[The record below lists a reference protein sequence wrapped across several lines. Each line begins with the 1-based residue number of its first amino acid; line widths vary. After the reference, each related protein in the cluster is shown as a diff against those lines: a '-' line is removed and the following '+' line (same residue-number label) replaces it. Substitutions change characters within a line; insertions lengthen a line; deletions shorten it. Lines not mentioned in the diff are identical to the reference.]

1 MTRVRNHSGD
11 VTEMVEIEH
20 FDRIAPV
27 QPGKETEMEK
37 KFGIFN
43 TVEELNRA
51 AAAQKAEG
59 DLEAL
64 IGLATENGLE
74 KEDAED
80 YMDSDDAEDTLCN
93 ETMAAIGKLKLEAED
108 LKLESQMKDWK
119 DFVVQMLMEYPTQHR
134 EEDGAAL
141 ANAVFNPDKKLL
153 DVLAAGLKMASKNR
167 VTIDRRITKAA
178 GLPESAGQIGMCGR
192 DELKKIVLDY
202 YMGDKK

>member
-1 MTRVRNHSGD
+1 
-11 VTEMVEIEH
+11 
-20 FDRIAPV
+20 
-27 QPGKETEMEK
+27 MEK

-119 DFVVQMLMEYPTQHR
+119 DFVVQMLMEYPTQHM

-153 DVLAAGLKMASKNR
+153 DVLAAGLKLSSEN
-167 VTIDRRITKAA
+167 RITVDMRIIKAA
-178 GLPESAGQIGMCGR
+178 GLPESAAYIGMCGR
-192 DELKKIVLDY
+192 DDLKRIILDY
-202 YMGDKK
+202 YMGKQV

>member
-1 MTRVRNHSGD
+1 
-11 VTEMVEIEH
+11 
-20 FDRIAPV
+20 
-27 QPGKETEMEK
+27 MEK

-43 TVEELNRA
+43 TVKELNRA

-64 IGLATENGLE
+64 IGLAVENGLE

-80 YMDSDDAEDTLCN
+80 YMDSDDPEDCLCN
-93 ETMAAIGKLKLEAED
+93 ETMAATAKLKLEAED

-119 DFVVQMLMEYPTQHR
+119 DFVVQMLMEYPTQHM

-141 ANAVFNPDKKLL
+141 ANAVFNPDKHLL

-167 VTIDRRITKAA
+167 VTVDRRITKAA
-178 GLPESAGQIGMCGR
+178 GLPDRAGQIGMCGR

-202 YMGDKK
+202 YMGEKK

>member
-1 MTRVRNHSGD
+1 
-11 VTEMVEIEH
+11 
-20 FDRIAPV
+20 
-27 QPGKETEMEK
+27 MEK

-51 AAAQKAEG
+51 AAAQKAER

-119 DFVVQMLMEYPTQHR
+119 DFVVQMLMEYPTQHM

-141 ANAVFNPDKKLL
+141 ANAVFNPEKKLL
-153 DVLAAGLKMASKNR
+153 DVLAAGLKLSSENR
-167 VTIDRRITKAA
+167 IEVDKRIIQAA
-178 GLPESAGQIGMCGR
+178 RLPESAAFIGMCGR
-192 DELKKIVLDY
+192 DDLKKIILDY
-202 YMGDKK
+202 YLGKQV

>member
-1 MTRVRNHSGD
+1 
-11 VTEMVEIEH
+11 
-20 FDRIAPV
+20 
-27 QPGKETEMEK
+27 MEK

-51 AAAQKAEG
+51 AAAQKAGG

-80 YMDSDDAEDTLCN
+80 YMDSNDPEDCLCN
-93 ETMAAIGKLKLEAED
+93 ATMAAIAKLKLEEQD
-108 LKLESQMKDWK
+108 LHLESQLKDWK
-119 DFVVQMLMEYPTQHR
+119 DFIVQMLTDYPVDHDG
-134 EEDGAAL
+134 EDRDTL

-153 DVLAAGLKMASKNR
+153 DVLAAGLKLASKNR
-167 VTIDRRITKAA
+167 VTVDRRITKAA

-192 DELKKIVLDY
+192 DDLKKIILDY
-202 YMGDKK
+202 YMGEKK

>member
-119 DFVVQMLMEYPTQHR
+119 DFVVQMLMEYPTQHM

-192 DELKKIVLDY
+192 DELKKIILDY

>member
-1 MTRVRNHSGD
+1 
-11 VTEMVEIEH
+11 
-20 FDRIAPV
+20 
-27 QPGKETEMEK
+27 MEK

-80 YMDSDDAEDTLCN
+80 YMDSDDPEDFLCN
-93 ETMAAIGKLKLEAED
+93 ATMAAIGKLNMEAQD
-108 LKLESQMKDWK
+108 LNLKSQMLDWK
-119 DFVVQMLMEYPTQHR
+119 DFIVQMLTEYPVDHAD
-134 EEDGAAL
+134 EDRNAMG
-141 ANAVFNPDKKLL
+141 NAVFNPDKHLL
-153 DVLAAGLKMASKNR
+153 DVLAAGLKLSSENR
-167 VTIDRRITKAA
+167 VTLDRRITKAA

-192 DELKKIVLDY
+192 DELKKIILDY
-202 YMGDKK
+202 YIGEKK